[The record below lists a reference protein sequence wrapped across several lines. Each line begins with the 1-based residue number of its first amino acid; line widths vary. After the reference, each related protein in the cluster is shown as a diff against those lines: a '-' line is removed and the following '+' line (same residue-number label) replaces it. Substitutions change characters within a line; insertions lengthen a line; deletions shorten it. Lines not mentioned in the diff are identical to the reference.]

1 MNNTLYNN
9 TSKDKLAKLLAM
21 EDIHV
26 RHSAEASTASF
37 DVKHRVLTLPV
48 WANLSAAVVDMMTG
62 HEVGHALWTPLDGWK
77 EALDEMIHKG
87 ILNIVEDARIEKK
100 IKRKYPGIVKPFL
113 DGYKELYNKQ
123 FFGSTPFDELT
134 FIDRIN
140 LFYKL
145 GSLSGI
151 FFTKEE
157 EPYVKLVGD
166 CETWDD
172 VVECAKILQIKYTE
186 DVVTVDLKELN
197 VIPSNGTG
205 SAFDNPDGFDED
217 RELEEDPTGR
227 DFKELQNDEESEEE
241 SEKSETSSGGNG
253 NEDENETMPS
263 AEDFDGSEGGRN
275 ELDSDFED
283 FETEST
289 WENRKEELAED
300 KHRGNYQYFGLPTPV
315 LSKIVVNHKEIIKV
329 FDQEMKT
336 TWDRT
341 SGDLDQDMRREMTK
355 VTIDSNFVKFRSDSV
370 KIVNYMAKE
379 FERKKAANELRRVT
393 VSKTGIL
400 DMNKIH
406 QYKFNDDIFLKKSF
420 IPDGKN
426 HGMIV
431 LVDWSASMTPILLDT
446 IKQTLNLVWFCQK
459 VNIPFEVYAFSNA
472 YMEEH
477 PDEDSPNYR
486 EELERWYSRK
496 GKWNAKMGEVND
508 FNDNMNLL
516 NFLSSR
522 MSGRDLN
529 KMAKYLYRY
538 ACSLGGYH
546 RTDESQNYGYYMHER
561 WRRLGMG
568 STPTVEAMMAMQAIV
583 PKFKRGNNLDKVN
596 LICLTDGEPNSQFSH
611 CEDPTAVAASKHLS
625 FRLSDHVI
633 FDDPMSRRK
642 YDLIEIM
649 NRDKGTGC
657 YRNTYEMQVIFMCDL
672 LRDRFGVNCIGMFLN
687 GQNSVRAKELEK
699 YYGWRRFNQ
708 AAHQK
713 ARQGLRKDGFVT
725 ITNSGWDEYYILP
738 TGKLRIRNDGD
749 YTVDPKATAGKIK
762 TAFAKSLNQK
772 FGSRVLVDRLMNWI
786 T

>member
-186 DVVTVDLKELN
+186 DVVTADLREFN
-197 VIPSNGTG
+197 VIPSGGTG

-217 RELEEDPTGR
+217 REEEEDGTGR
-227 DFKELQNDEESEEE
+227 DFKELQNEEEAEEE

-253 NEDENETMPS
+253 YSSMPS
-263 AEDFDGSEGGRN
+263 AEDFDGGTGGSN
-275 ELDSDFED
+275 ELDSDYNDDE
-283 FETEST
+283 FETEAT
-289 WENRKEELAED
+289 WERRKEELAED
-300 KHRGNYQYFGLPTPV
+300 KGRANYQYFGLPTPV

-329 FDQEMKT
+329 FDREMDT
-336 TWDRT
+336 VWDRQMH
-341 SGDLDQDMRREMTK
+341 QDDPHAAMRREMFK
-355 VTIDSNFVKFRSDSV
+355 VAVDAQFIKFRNDSV

-379 FERKKAANELRRVT
+379 FERKKAADELRRVT
-393 VSKTGIL
+393 ISKTGIL

-406 QYKFNDDIFLKKSF
+406 QYKFNDDIFLKKSYM
-420 IPDGKN
+420 PDGKN
-426 HGMIV
+426 HGMIM
-431 LVDWSASMTPILLDT
+431 LVDWSASMTHILLDT
-446 IKQTLNLVWFCQK
+446 IKQVLNLVWFCQK
-459 VNIPFEVYAFSNA
+459 VNIPFEVYAFTNA
-472 YMEEH
+472 YREDH

-486 EELERWYSRK
+486 EELERFYSRK

-508 FNDNMNLL
+508 FQDDMNLL

-522 MSGRDLN
+522 MSGRDLT

-538 ACSLGGYH
+538 ANSVSGYS
-546 RTDESQNYGYYMHER
+546 RDVQDFGYYMHER
-561 WRRLGMG
+561 WYRLGMG
-568 STPTVEAMMAMQAIV
+568 STPTVDAMMAMQAIV
-583 PKFKRGNNLDKVN
+583 PKFKSNNNLDKVN
-596 LICLTDGEPNSQFSH
+596 LICLTDGEPNSKFER
-611 CEDPTAVAASKHLS
+611 CEDPTGSGYGKHLS
-625 FRLSDHVI
+625 FRLADHLI

-642 YDLIEIM
+642 YDVVQIM

-657 YRNTYEMQVIFMCDL
+657 YRNVYQAQVIFLCDL

-687 GQNSVRAKELEK
+687 GDKTVRAKELEK
-699 YYGWRRFNQ
+699 YFGWRRFNPES
-708 AAHQK
+708 HMK
-713 ARQGLRKDGFVT
+713 ARQQLRKDGFVT
-725 ITNSGWDEYYILP
+725 INNSGWDEYYILP
-738 TGKLRIRNDGD
+738 TGKMKIKDDGD
-749 YTVDPKATAGKIK
+749 FTVDPNATAGKIK
-762 TAFAKSLNQK
+762 TAFTKSLNKK
-772 FGSRVLVDRLMNWI
+772 FGSRVLVDRLMTWI
-786 T
+786 A